1 MLLISVFIIVILA
14 AFLIHL
20 SRGGENMVDM
30 YVALV
35 IAGRR
40 NIDTVPV
47 KFQKEVLADLN
58 ALGLDGYGNQLQ
70 PAQ

>member
-1 MLLISVFIIVILA
+1 MLLISVFIIAILV

-20 SRGGENMVDM
+20 LRGGENMVDM

-40 NIDTVPV
+40 NIDTVPA
-47 KFQKEVLADLN
+47 KFKKDVLADLN
-58 ALGLDGYGNQLQ
+58 AIGLDGFGNQLNS
-70 PAQ
+70 AE